1 MRYVILSLTFILT
14 IATSLVAIAAELSGT
29 LVVVNKRGDNMS
41 FIDLASRQ
49 VVATRATGKGPHEV
63 AVTNDGKWAVVTDY
77 VGGNSLSVFDIVQA
91 KKVRTIDLS
100 QYPWPHGILF
110 LADQKRV
117 AVSAEG
123 ADAVVIAD
131 IFSGKV
137 TQALTTEQK
146 GSHMVA
152 LTGSTDKVYTTNMQ
166 SNSVSELSI
175 SEGKLLRQIPM
186 PETPE
191 AITINAS
198 GNELWVGSNK
208 DGLVTVFNTAAGK
221 RVKQVKQW
229 TDYTFPY
236 RVLLSQDE
244 KYAVIPDFRQNTLD
258 IIENATKKRL
268 KRIQFPEKT
277 TPNGVI
283 FAPDQRTLFMSAYD
297 QNKVYVIDLPS
308 GKVKFELPAGD
319 GPDGIGYS
327 PFTLG
332 Q

>member
-1 MRYVILSLTFILT
+1 MRYLTLTLTFLLT
-14 IATSLVAIAAELSGT
+14 LATSLAAIAALSGT

-41 FIDLASRQ
+41 FIDLGSRQ

-63 AVTNDGKWAVVTDY
+63 AVTKDGKWAVVTDY

-123 ADAVVIAD
+123 ADAVVIAN
-131 IFSGKV
+131 IFSGEI
-137 TQALTTEQK
+137 TQALNTEQK

-152 LTGSTDKVYTTNMQ
+152 LTGRTDKVYTTNMQ

-175 SEGKLLRQIPM
+175 DEGKLLRQISM

-191 AITINAS
+191 AIAISAN
-198 GNELWVGSNK
+198 GDELWVGSNK
-208 DGLVTVFNTAAGK
+208 AGLVTVFNTATGE
-221 RVKQVKQW
+221 QLKQW
-229 TDYTFPY
+229 RDYTFPY
-236 RVLLSQDE
+236 RILLSQDE

-297 QNKVYVIDLPS
+297 QNKVFVIDVPS